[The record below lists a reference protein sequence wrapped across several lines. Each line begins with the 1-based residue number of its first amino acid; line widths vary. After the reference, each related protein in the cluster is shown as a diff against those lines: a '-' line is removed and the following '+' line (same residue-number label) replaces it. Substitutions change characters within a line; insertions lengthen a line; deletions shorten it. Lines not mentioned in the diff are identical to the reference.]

1 MLGKNEE
8 FYRKFH
14 AKELREII
22 FRTSRIHYNDTEQ
35 TKQISIFNLH
45 SSKMVPTK
53 ISTRASIYLQSRKYV
68 LRIDV
73 LCMEICRNDGNVPSF
88 LAIFVPR
95 ESRYHNRR
103 SGFLVPENFSRK
115 FRKVFRRLTRGAQ
128 LNSKHSAACFL
139 SETTLVRKSSLH

>member
-1 MLGKNEE
+1 MIQNRLNRFLYSTSIPPKS
-8 FYRKFH
+8 FRRKFQL
-14 AKELREII
+14 AQV
-22 FRTSRIHYNDTEQ
+22 FTYNRGNTYYA
-35 TKQISIFNLH
+35 L
-45 SSKMVPTK
+45 MYY
-53 ISTRASIYLQSRKYV
+53 AWKYKYMY
-68 LRIDV
+68 IN
-73 LCMEICRNDGNVPSF
+73 ICRNDGNVSSF

-115 FRKVFRRLTRGAQ
+115 FRKVFRCLTRGAQ